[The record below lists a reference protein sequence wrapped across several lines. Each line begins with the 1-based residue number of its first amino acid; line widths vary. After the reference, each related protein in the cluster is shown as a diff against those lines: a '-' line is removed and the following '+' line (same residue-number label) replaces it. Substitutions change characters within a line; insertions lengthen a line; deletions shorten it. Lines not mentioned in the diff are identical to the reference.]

1 LVVVHH
7 NHKYIVTGI
16 RALLIDDNEIDI
28 LPDVFDRKKRG
39 GVINKLA
46 KMFDIKISLSFYCIR
61 SKAIVLLAL
70 IGDI

>member
-1 LVVVHH
+1 M
-7 NHKYIVTGI
+7 
-16 RALLIDDNEIDI
+16 IDDNEIDI
-28 LPDVFDRKKRG
+28 LRDVFDRKKRG

-70 IGDI
+70 IGV